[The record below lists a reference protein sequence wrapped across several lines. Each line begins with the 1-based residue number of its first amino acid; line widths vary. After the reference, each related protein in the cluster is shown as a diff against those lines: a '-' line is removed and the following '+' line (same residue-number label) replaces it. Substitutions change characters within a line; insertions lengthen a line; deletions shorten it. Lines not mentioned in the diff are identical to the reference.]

1 MSGAGNENEGP
12 SHRRSTR
19 ARKQRE
25 ANPCEFLDEEEDAAS
40 AAGRPSSGAS
50 SSNASSNP
58 SSETRLATP
67 STHRRRWHWYGKR
80 NAAEFS
86 SVDGTDKII
95 RTSRWGYN
103 SGIVGYDCSGVF
115 AKGEKELVAEQDA
128 ENVALEM
135 TDFGSEVK
143 LTQVPYHAD
152 LLPYYDYFAQGIQQ
166 HSDVESFSITNFH
179 LPPSPWLGENV
190 IPTLENSFTLTD
202 LTLSNCSLSG
212 EDLASLAN
220 FLQGNTTLCSLDLSR
235 NDIES
240 ADTVKSIA
248 KAVNA
253 KSSSIVHVN
262 LSYCALGSGDKG
274 ALDKLLASVKKCES
288 LEIGHKSMDSE
299 AVASIAKF
307 VGKKNALT
315 FFSLAGARLDKENKK
330 TLEASF
336 AKNKTI
342 ESLCLSSN
350 GLALPGIFHN
360 TKKSIKSM
368 SKLTYLDLSFNSLP
382 VQGAKALA
390 KILEHA
396 DCSLETLI
404 LSNNHL
410 TTKGA
415 NHILPALK
423 ENESLEEL
431 DLSGNWLNDAVAPA
445 VVDLLQNNSTL
456 LSLDLQGN
464 KSLKNNAKEQ
474 RRWRGHGQGY
484 ETIRPAED
492 RGKAEIVKGALFDTT
507 SLQTI
512 ANSNHTCAVHF
523 SGRNERAE
531 TMRNINELDVAEG
544 VKIRYKVV
552 LALTEVNKD
561 LYDPRSF
568 NDVPLELMPY
578 LITLVQQELGVAGYG
593 CDILPK
599 RKNKK
604 DRSKSYWDYTTP
616 GLAWYLRR
624 KTICDPTLSCIF
636 EVIMGWQSLPL
647 LFVNGAG
654 KLPKKVTKQAA
665 KKKSRKRRRKFGEDD
680 DSDDEPYIPKGARK
694 TAKRVWDQETR
705 RFVRIPAP
713 VY

>member
-1 MSGAGNENEGP
+1 MSGAENENEVP
-12 SHRRSTR
+12 NHRRSTR

-25 ANPCEFLDEEEDAAS
+25 ANPCEFLDEEEDVAS
-40 AAGRPSSGAS
+40 AAGRPASSEA
-50 SSNASSNP
+50 SSNALTNP
-58 SSETRLATP
+58 SSETRLARP
-67 STHRRRWHWYGKR
+67 STYRRRWHWYQKR
-80 NAAEFS
+80 DAAEFS

-95 RTSRWGYN
+95 RTRRWGYN
-103 SGIVGYDCSGVF
+103 SSPRMGYGCSGVL
-115 AKGEKELVAEQDA
+115 AKGERELVAEQDA
-128 ENVALEM
+128 EGVALEI
-135 TDFGSEVK
+135 TNFGSESK
-143 LTQVPYHAD
+143 LTQVPYR
-152 LLPYYDYFAQGIQQ
+152 IQQ
-166 HSDVESFSITNFH
+166 HSDIESFNITNFH
-179 LPPSPWLGENV
+179 LPPAPWFGENV
-190 IPTLENSFTLTD
+190 VPTLENAFTLTD

-212 EDLASLAN
+212 EELASVAT

-235 NDIES
+235 NAIES
-240 ADTVKSIA
+240 VDTVKAIA

-262 LSYCALGSGDKG
+262 LSFCTLGGGDKG
-274 ALDKLLASVKKCES
+274 ALDKLLASVKKCETF
-288 LEIGHKSMDSE
+288 EIGHKSMDSE
-299 AVASIAKF
+299 SVASIAKF

-330 TLEASF
+330 TLEASL

-382 VQGAKALA
+382 VQGAKAVA
-390 KILEHA
+390 KFLEHA

-423 ENESLEEL
+423 ANESLEEL
-431 DLSGNWLNDAVAPA
+431 DLSCNWLSDAVAPA
-445 VVDLLQNNSTL
+445 VVDLLRNNSTL
-456 LSLDLQGN
+456 LSLDLTGN
-464 KSLKNNAKEQ
+464 KSLKSNKKER
-474 RRWRGHGQGY
+474 RRWRHGQLV
-484 ETIRPAED
+484 TTRPAQE
-492 RGKAEIVKGALFDTT
+492 RGKADIVKGALFDTT
-507 SLQTI
+507 SLEAI
-512 ANSNHTCAVHF
+512 ANSNHTCAVYL
-523 SGRNERAE
+523 SGQNKRGQYDE
-531 TMRNINELDVAEG
+531 TMRKINELDVAEG

-552 LALTEVNKD
+552 LALTEVNKE
-561 LYDPRSF
+561 LYDPLSF

-578 LITLVQQELGVAGYG
+578 LITLVQQELGCNGFGRAVLPQSKMRSSRGKTTWVRGTDPNRPWAG
-593 CDILPK
+593 
-599 RKNKK
+599 
-604 DRSKSYWDYTTP
+604 TTKII
-616 GLAWYLRR
+616 A
-624 KTICDPTLSCIF
+624 DPTLSCIY

-654 KLPKKVTKQAA
+654 ELPKKAPAKQAT
-665 KKKSRKRRRKFGEDD
+665 KKTSRKRRRKFGEED

-694 TAKRVWDQETR
+694 TAKWVRDPETR
-705 RFVRIPAP
+705 QYVRIPAP